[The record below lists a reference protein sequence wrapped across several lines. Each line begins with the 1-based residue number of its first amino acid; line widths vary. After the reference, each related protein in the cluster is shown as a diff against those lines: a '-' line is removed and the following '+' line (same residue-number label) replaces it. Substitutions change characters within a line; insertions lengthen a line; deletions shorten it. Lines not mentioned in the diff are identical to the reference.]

1 MCMAATETRTR
12 TNGRGR
18 ASTAAGG
25 TSGRIADRLRE
36 DIRAGRLAPGQRLV
50 EAELTRRL
58 GVSRGPVREALASL
72 QSEGLVAIE
81 PNRGASVRR
90 MGRKELDD
98 LFWLRA
104 KLSGEAAALAAKRV
118 GGGEGAAAMRE
129 ELARQQALRGAG
141 LSLYTEA
148 NVRFHELIDRLS
160 GNAALAGVLRNLET
174 HAGVFLH
181 LASAGDTE
189 RLLGQHVAI
198 AEAIIAGDGRRAAR
212 ESRRHVETVL
222 ATIQALPDEWFEP

>member
-1 MCMAATETRTR
+1 MATTPTRERANGHSVPAATSERV
-12 TNGRGR
+12 
-18 ASTAAGG
+18 AE
-25 TSGRIADRLRE
+25 RLRE
-36 DIRAGRLAPGQRLV
+36 DIRSGRLAPGQRLV
-50 EAELTRRL
+50 EAELTRRHE
-58 GVSRGPVREALASL
+58 VSRGPVREALARL
-72 QSEGLVAIE
+72 QSEGLVTIE

-90 MGRKELDD
+90 MDRRQLED

-104 KLSGEAAALAAKRV
+104 RLSGDAAGLAAKRV
-118 GGGEGAAAMRE
+118 GAGEGEASMRE
-129 ELARQQALRGAG
+129 ELVRQHALRGAG
-141 LSLYTEA
+141 LAPYTEA

-189 RLLGQHVAI
+189 RLLDQHVAI
-198 AEAIIAGDGRRAAR
+198 AEAILAGDSRRAAR

-222 ATIQALPDEWFEP
+222 ATIRGLPDEWFDR

>member
-1 MCMAATETRTR
+1 MATTPTRERANGDRTGAATSE
-12 TNGRGR
+12 
-18 ASTAAGG
+18 
-25 TSGRIADRLRE
+25 RIAERLRE
-36 DIRAGRLAPGQRLV
+36 DIRSGRLAPGQRLV

-58 GVSRGPVREALASL
+58 EVSRGPVREALARL
-72 QSEGLVAIE
+72 QSEGLVTIE

-90 MGRKELDD
+90 MDRQELED

-104 KLSGEAAALAAKRV
+104 RLSGDAAALAAKRV
-118 GGGEGAAAMRE
+118 AAGEGEAAMRE
-129 ELARQQALRGAG
+129 ELRRQESLRGAG
-141 LSLYTEA
+141 LVAYTEA

-160 GNAALAGVLRNLET
+160 GNAALATVLRNLET

-189 RLLGQHVAI
+189 RLLDQHLAI
-198 AEAIIAGDGRRAAR
+198 ADAILAGDSRRAAR

-222 ATIQALPDEWFEP
+222 ATIRDLPDEWFDR

>member
-1 MCMAATETRTR
+1 MATTGTRR
-12 TNGRGR
+12 PTNGSG
-18 ASTAAGG
+18 TAGSGG
-25 TSGRIADRLRE
+25 TAGRVAERLRE

-58 GVSRGPVREALASL
+58 GVSRGPVREALAGM
-72 QSEGLVAIE
+72 QSEGLLTIE

-104 KLSGEAAALAAKRV
+104 RLAGDAAALAAKRV
-118 GGGEGAAAMRE
+118 AAGDSAAAMRE
-129 ELARQQALRGAG
+129 ELARQRALRGAG
-141 LSLYTEA
+141 LAPYTEA

-160 GNAALAGVLRNLET
+160 GNAALADVLRNLET

-189 RLLGQHVAI
+189 RLLDQHVEI
-198 AEAIIAGDGRRAAR
+198 AEAILAGDPRGAAR

-222 ATIQALPDEWFEP
+222 AAIHALPDEWFEQ